1 MAGNKPF
8 AALLVL
14 LAVLLVLLA
23 AGCGQQAE
31 SSSQQEKEQA
41 QAQEQAQP
49 YEAHAYVAPQNP
61 GSLQPKEVVEAYY
74 SAFASRD
81 YKTMYAVISDGF
93 KRIEPTAKDYASFEQ
108 EMSRFYETASAIRLV
123 SVGSPQ
129 IDADTATV
137 GYKLEVVLLSGAVKP
152 FDSAFTLRKRSNGW
166 KLIHPYGQNIDAG

>member
-1 MAGNKPF
+1 MAAAGMEGTKHF
-8 AALLVL
+8 TALLVL
-14 LAVLLVLLA
+14 LAVLLA

-41 QAQEQAQP
+41 QAQP

-61 GSLQPKEVVEAYY
+61 DSLQPKEVVEAYY
-74 SAFASRD
+74 NAFASRD
-81 YKTMYAVISDGF
+81 YRTMYAVISDGF
-93 KRIEPTAKDYASFEQ
+93 KKIEPTAKDYASFEQ
-108 EMSRFYETASAIRLV
+108 EMSRFYETASSIKLI
-123 SVGSPQ
+123 SVDEPQ

-166 KLIHPYGQNIDAG
+166 KLIHPYGQNIDAN